1 MTFAEADGIMKS
13 GNGSSSE
20 IKKPELITYTDI
32 DDYSGMLTEYYNH
45 NTSSEYTKKIR
56 ISFSNKG
63 NVNEQINRLD
73 FLNDDGTVAE
83 YVNFSGFYVG

>member
-45 NTSSEYTKKIR
+45 NTSSEYTEKIR

-83 YVNFSGFYVG
+83 NVNFSGFYVG